1 MNRPAPLII
10 TKILCPRRR
19 DDLLYRPRLVDFIH
33 AHIDRKLILIS
44 APAGYGKTSL
54 LIDYAHNT
62 DLPVCWYTLDEND
75 SDPRVFLEYLVA
87 SIRRRFPEFGERTT
101 RLLEA
106 EEAALPDWETIVG
119 ALVNDMVEAI
129 GEYFVIILDDYHLIP
144 PESEVHAL
152 LDTLL
157 RYLPEHCHIVLAS
170 RTLPPLT
177 LTLLAARQEV
187 DGLGMD
193 DLRFTAE
200 EIRALIRQNYDLEIP
215 DEQAEEL
222 ARESGGWISGL
233 LLTRH
238 NLWKGL
244 FADMI
249 RSQGEAQVFDYL
261 ANEVFQRQPSHVQ
274 RFLLGT
280 AILDRMNPELCNAL
294 LEIEDARDILRY
306 LETQNLF
313 VIRLEGEGEWYQYH
327 HLFQAFLRAY
337 LKGRD
342 PEEHT
347 RLHLRAAQLFEARE
361 QIAEAIQHYLEA
373 AAYEE
378 AAQAIVTIAEQTFR
392 AGRWTMLARWIDALP
407 REVQLQYP
415 SLMVQW
421 AKVKAQQGEVAA
433 AIDALEEAVA
443 QFRARGDD
451 EKVADA
457 LVMQSVVL
465 RFKGRYEK
473 AIERCQEALQLV
485 EEKNPLIAAA
495 AYRNLGICRGLL
507 GDLSTSVKELNRAL
521 ELCRDEDAAYLSA
534 SIHHDLA
541 TTHYRSGALSEAL
554 VHYREALR
562 YWKLSNNVAWV
573 GETLS
578 GMACALYYRGETE
591 EALRLLEEALAYAR
605 ETGYLRLQ
613 GWVLASL
620 ADLYRDAGSYEQ
632 ALDFYTEALDIAER
646 IGEESLG
653 IYSLNALG
661 IAQWMQERYAEARTL
676 IAQAAKLAQQ
686 SGSNYE
692 MGLCED
698 ALGLV
703 YMKRNDLQRAIRHFR
718 QAVALFEAC
727 GARRDLAVALLHL
740 GEAEVEQGL
749 HDTALDALRQVLSL
763 AEELGYDHFLVTQAP
778 WVSELLKLGIKHNV
792 EAERL
797 TAVLEKIGEEAPVP
811 VAEVEEPIS
820 EKPELRVQALGQAQV
835 WLNGELITRKQWD
848 STTTKELFFFLLAH
862 PEGVRKDEIL
872 EVFWPEG
879 SPARASSAFH
889 STNYRLRR
897 ALKNQECVLYRDGVY
912 LLNPD
917 LKPWYDVEVFE
928 DLIQRAERATSD
940 EERIVLLEEAV
951 GLYQGDYLE
960 EFYSDWPYFKREEL
974 QRQYL
979 QALRQLAQLYWEKE
993 AHEKALNMYE
1003 RIVARD
1009 PYQEEV
1015 HREIMR
1021 LYAETGQ
1028 RAAAIKHYQ
1037 RLEDFLREDLNV
1049 EPMPETQALYE
1060 AILNGHVDAEDEEED
1075 EHGEE

>member
-1 MNRPAPLII
+1 
-10 TKILCPRRR
+10 
-19 DDLLYRPRLVDFIH
+19 VDFIH

-87 SIRRRFPEFGERTT
+87 SIRRRFPEFGERIT

-106 EEAALPDWETIVG
+106 EKTALPDWETIVG
-119 ALVNDMVEAI
+119 TLVNDMVDAI
-129 GEYFVIILDDYHLIP
+129 REYFVVVLDDYHLIAP
-144 PESEVHAL
+144 DSEVHVL

-200 EIRALIRQNYDLEIP
+200 EIQALMHQNYDLELPI
-215 DEQAEEL
+215 EQAEEL

-238 NLWKGL
+238 TLWKGL

-261 ANEVFQRQPSHVQ
+261 ANEVFQRQPPHVQ

-280 AILDRMNPELCNAL
+280 AILDRMNPELCNEL
-294 LEIEDARDILRY
+294 LDIEDARDILRY

-327 HLFQAFLRAY
+327 HLFQAFLRTY
-337 LKGRD
+337 FKEHD
-342 PEEHT
+342 PEEHQ
-347 RLHLRAAQLFEARE
+347 RLHLCAAQLFEERE
-361 QIAEAIQHYLEA
+361 RPTEAIQHYLEA
-373 AAYEE
+373 AAYEQ
-378 AAQAIVTIAEQTFR
+378 AAQLITAIAEQTFH
-392 AGRWTMLARWIDALP
+392 AGRWTMLARWIDTLP
-407 REVQLQYP
+407 REVLMKHP
-415 SLMVQW
+415 LLMVRR
-421 AKVKAQQGEVAA
+421 AKVKAQQGQIAT
-433 AIDALEEAVA
+433 AIDELEEAVT
-443 QFRARGDD
+443 QLRTHGND
-451 EKVADA
+451 EEVADA
-457 LVMQSVVL
+457 LVVQSIIL
-465 RFKGRYEK
+465 RFTGEYEE

-485 EEKNPLIAAA
+485 EGKNPLIAAA

-507 GDLSTSVKELNRAL
+507 GDLPASVKELNRAL
-521 ELCRDEDAAYLSA
+521 ELCSAGDATYLSA
-534 SIHHDLA
+534 SVHHDLA
-541 TTHYRSGALSEAL
+541 TTHFRSGALSEAL

-562 YWKLSNNVAWV
+562 HWKASKNVAWV
-573 GETLS
+573 GETLN
-578 GMACALYYRGETE
+578 GMASALYHRGETE
-591 EALRLLEEALAYAR
+591 EALKLFEEALTYAR

-613 GWVLASL
+613 GWVLTSL
-620 ADLYRDAGSYEQ
+620 ADLHRDSGNYER
-632 ALDFYTEALDIAER
+632 ALEFYAEALEIAER
-646 IGEESLG
+646 ISEESLG
-653 IYSLNALG
+653 IYTLNALG
-661 IAQWMQERYAEARTL
+661 ITQWMLGSYTEARTL
-676 IAQAAKLAQQ
+676 IAQAAKLAKQ
-686 SGSNYE
+686 SGSSYE
-692 MGLCED
+692 IGLCED

-703 YMKRNDLQRAIRHFR
+703 CLKRNELQRAIRHFR
-718 QAVALFEAC
+718 EAIEIFEAC
-727 GARRDLAVALLHL
+727 GARRDLAIALLHL

-749 HDTALDALRQVLSL
+749 HDAALEALRRVLTL
-763 AEELGYDHFLVTQAP
+763 VEELGYDHFLSVEASRVT
-778 WVSELLKLGIKHNV
+778 ELLKLGVKHHV
-792 EAERL
+792 GTELL
-797 TAVLEKIGEEAPVP
+797 TKVLEKIGEEAPVP
-811 VAEVEEPIS
+811 IS
-820 EKPELRVQALGQAQV
+820 EKEEPAKEKLELRVQALGQAQV

-872 EVFWPEG
+872 EVFWPEA

-912 LLNPD
+912 LLNPE
-917 LKPWYDVEVFE
+917 LKPWYDVAVFE
-928 DLIQRAERATSD
+928 DLIARAERATSA

-979 QALRQLAQLYWEKE
+979 QALRQLAQLYWENE
-993 AHEKALNMYE
+993 AYEKALSMYE

-1037 RLEDFLREDLNV
+1037 RLEAFLREDLDV
-1049 EPMPETQALYE
+1049 EPMPETRALYE
-1060 AILNGHVDAEDEEED
+1060 AILNGHVDSEDRLS
-1075 EHGEE
+1075 